1 MIRITGFDFS
11 ITYLHIM
18 ALQAVTFRIRALTS
32 LVFVAVMLTGILW
45 NTWSFFIL
53 FSIIHFGCWHEY
65 QKLLAK
71 IDPVYSAISPFQKYG
86 VMLAGWCIMMFCA
99 RPGYGGDLGNT
110 GLHNA
115 GLFGGLLFL
124 FILPVAEILYSR
136 KVYMRNMGYSA
147 IGLIYISL
155 SLGLLLNLRT
165 FYPGTAAFLETVN
178 KLLVLIIILSLW
190 VNDTMAYLIGSLIG
204 KTPLTKIS
212 PKKTWEGTIGG
223 IIFAVATMGA
233 VGYYLSSEFEIKPAV
248 QWMIVAA
255 IAAIVGTVGDL
266 IQSKLKRMAR
276 VKDSGRIMPG
286 HGGFLDRFDSLLFA
300 TPFIWL
306 YIVMFA

>member
-1 MIRITGFDFS
+1 
-11 ITYLHIM
+11 M
-18 ALQAVTFRIRALTS
+18 ALTAVTFRTRALTS
-32 LVFVAVMLTGILW
+32 LVFVAVMLTGLLW

-53 FSIIHFGCWHEY
+53 FSIIHFGCWYEY
-65 QKLLAK
+65 QKLLTK
-71 IDPVYSAISPFQKYG
+71 IDPAYAEISGFQKYG
-86 VMLAGWCIMMFCA
+86 VMIAGWCIMMFCS
-99 RPGYGGDLGNT
+99 RPDDGDMGNI

-115 GLFGGLLFL
+115 GLYGGLLFL
-124 FILPVAEILYSR
+124 FILPVAEILYTR
-136 KVYMRNMGYSA
+136 KTYLRNMGYSVL
-147 IGLIYISL
+147 GLIYISL

-165 FYPGTAAFLETVN
+165 YYPGGPLQNVN
-178 KLLVLIIILSLW
+178 KLLVLAIILSLW

-204 KTPLTKIS
+204 KTPLAKIS

-223 IIFAVATMGA
+223 IIFAIITMGA
-233 VGYYLSSEFEIKPAV
+233 VGFFLSSSGFEMQSAT

-255 IAAIVGTVGDL
+255 IAAITGTVGDL
-266 IQSKLKRMAR
+266 LQSKLKRLAD
-276 VKDSGRIMPG
+276 VKDSGHIMPG